1 MDHRPCVCHLRL
13 RPYSEFPCK
22 DMNTQVKEVMVTM
35 GFEWD
40 KIQDI
45 NKQEVRESDGHVL
58 DPKLHETQGEE
69 PHHHG
74 KALPL
79 L

>member
-1 MDHRPCVCHLRL
+1 
-13 RPYSEFPCK
+13 
-22 DMNTQVKEVMVTM
+22 MNTQVKEVMVTM

-45 NKQEVRESDGHVL
+45 NKQEVRENDGHVP
-58 DPKLHETQGEE
+58 DPQLHETQGEE

-79 L
+79 FWPK